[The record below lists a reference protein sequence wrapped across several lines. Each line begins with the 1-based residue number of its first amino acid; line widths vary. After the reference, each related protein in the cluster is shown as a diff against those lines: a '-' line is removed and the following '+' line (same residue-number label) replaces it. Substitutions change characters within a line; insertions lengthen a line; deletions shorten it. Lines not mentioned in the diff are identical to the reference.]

1 MVKNRGSKRT
11 LTPKEIFLRRVRH
24 VQRRGHRR
32 GIHRSI
38 AEITQVVEVVA
49 AAVWAP
55 AILPDGLSFV
65 RTLGGIRLLFSL
77 LGGSVDAFIFS
88 KNYVRNALCCKKE
101 NEEA

>member
-32 GIHRSI
+32 GIHWSI
-38 AEITQVVEVVA
+38 AKIIQEIA